1 MKLTLL
7 LASLAALAVG
17 STVVYRAARRLVTY
31 DEEPPLTEQKRAA
44 YSSAPADAEQRLRD
58 AIGSGRR

>member
-17 STVVYRAARRLVTY
+17 YRLRDARKRQREAAIDGFLGQMRAVVASPVVT
-31 DEEPPLTEQKRAA
+31 
-44 YSSAPADAEQRLRD
+44 EQRLRD
-58 AIGSGRR
+58 AIGRTGR